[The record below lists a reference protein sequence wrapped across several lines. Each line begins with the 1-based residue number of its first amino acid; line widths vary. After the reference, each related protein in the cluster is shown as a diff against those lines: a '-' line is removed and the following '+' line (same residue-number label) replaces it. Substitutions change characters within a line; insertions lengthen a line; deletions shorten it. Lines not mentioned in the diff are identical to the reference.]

1 VANYQYS
8 SDLLDEIL
16 DRAGELTDGTSDF
29 EASALQ
35 YLNRAYRGILSGG
48 SELDP
53 NIHEQW
59 WWLRSTAEGNLIL
72 LPEQSGSATV
82 TNNNASVTLSAVQTP
97 SIDEYYIRFDGTA
110 DVFRVSTHTAGT
122 DAVTLDSVY
131 TGATGS
137 ATWEAWKT
145 DYDLASDV
153 LSLIGPL
160 RCNRLSSGEIQYVSE
175 QDFQRLYPMKNLNDG
190 VPTHFTFVGERTVRF
205 NKGGGD
211 TSTDYVRVDYSYTDM
226 PAALTDSGSEEP
238 LVPLQYRHVLAD
250 WGAAMLLADKDD
262 DRAPYFIQSAQ
273 RIVAAMA
280 KEHRRRMGRSSRDFG
295 RIKPRVPPTLKN
307 ELKTASGLVV
317 E

>member
-1 VANYQYS
+1 MANYQYS
-8 SDLLDEIL
+8 SDILDEIL

-35 YLNRAYRGILSGG
+35 FLNRAYRGILSGG

-59 WWLRSTAEGNLIL
+59 WWLRSVSEGNIIL

-110 DVFRVSTHTAGT
+110 DVFRVSTHVAGT
-122 DAVTLDSVY
+122 DAVTLDSVF
-131 TGATGS
+131 TGASGTAS
-137 ATWEAWKT
+137 WEAWKT

-160 RCNRLSSGEIQYVSE
+160 RCNRLSSGEITFMSE
-175 QDFQRLYPMKNLNDG
+175 SEFQRLHPMKNLNNG
-190 VPTHFTFVGERTVRF
+190 VPEHFTFVAERTVRF
-205 NKGGGD
+205 SSGGGD
-211 TSTDYVRVDYSYTDM
+211 TSTDFVRVDYSYTDM

-238 LVPLQYRHVLAD
+238 LVPLQYRHILAD
-250 WGAAMLLADKDD
+250 WGTAMLLADKDD
-262 DRAPYFIQSAQ
+262 DRAAFFVQSAA
-273 RIVAAMA
+273 RGISGMA
-280 KEHRRRMGRSSRDFG
+280 KEHRRRMFRSGRDMG
-295 RIKPRVPPTLKN
+295 RIRTRNNPVLRN
-307 ELKTASGLVV
+307 QLKTASGLVV

>member
-1 VANYQYS
+1 MANYTFS
-8 SDLLDEIL
+8 SDILDEIL
-16 DRAGELTDGTSDF
+16 YRAGELTDGTSDF
-29 EASALQ
+29 ESAALR

-59 WWLRSTAEGNLIL
+59 WWLRSTAEGNIIL

-110 DVFRVSTHTAGT
+110 DVFRVSTHAVGT

-131 TGATGS
+131 TGATGT
-137 ATWEAWKT
+137 ATWEAWQT
-145 DYDLASDV
+145 DYTLASDV

-160 RCNRLSSGEIQYVSE
+160 RCNRLSSGEITYMSE
-175 QDFQRLYPMKNLNDG
+175 TDFQRLHPMKDLNDG
-190 VPTHFTFVGERTVRF
+190 VPEHFTFVGERTIRF
-205 NKGGGD
+205 SSGGGD
-211 TSTDYVRVDYSYTDM
+211 TSTDFIRVDYSYTDM
-226 PAALTDSGSEEP
+226 PSALTDSGSEEP
-238 LVPLQYRHVLAD
+238 LVPLQYRHILAD
-250 WGAAMLLADKDD
+250 WGTAQLLADKDD
-262 DRAPYFIQSAQ
+262 DRAPFYVQAAQ
-273 RIVAAMA
+273 RGIAAMA

-295 RIKPRVPPTLKN
+295 RIKPRTPPVLRN